1 MDDNEKY
8 NIKVVERCFKILDL
22 ACRKHIPISIQDV
35 CDELDVN
42 SNMAFRLLT
51 SIQRAGYLD
60 KNPVTGLF
68 SLSLKC
74 LGLSRTALQS
84 MEIRKLTM
92 PYLELLWTN
101 FQKANVNMGVRN
113 GPEILIIDRID
124 GQSLPRTYFTPGR
137 VIPFHCTGLG
147 KVLCSQMSESEVD
160 EMIEAG
166 GGLKAFT
173 PETITEKKALMKELE
188 SVRIEGV
195 GRDRNEYISGDNCSA
210 VPIMNGDGKIV
221 AAISVSAL
229 EPNMSKDEIEGAIPK
244 LKEMA
249 NRISSMLG
257 YYAV

>member
-1 MDDNEKY
+1 MTDNEKY

-22 ACRKHIPISIQDV
+22 ACKQQSPISIQDV

-42 SNMAFRLLT
+42 SNMAFRLLS
-51 SIQRAGYLD
+51 SIQNAGYFE
-60 KNPVTGLF
+60 KNSKTGLF

-84 MEIRKLTM
+84 LEIRKFTM
-92 PYLELLWTN
+92 PYLELLWAN
-101 FQKANVNMGVRN
+101 FQKANVNMGMRN
-113 GPEILIIDRID
+113 GTEILIIDRID

-137 VIPFHCTGLG
+137 VIPFYCTGLG
-147 KVLCSQMSESEVD
+147 KVLCSQMSEAEID
-160 EMIEAG
+160 EMISGA

-173 PETITEKKALMKELE
+173 PKTIVDKSELMKELDK
-188 SVRIEGV
+188 VRQEGV

-210 VPIMNGDGKIV
+210 VPIMNREGKIV
-221 AAISVSAL
+221 AAISASAL
-229 EPNMSKDEIEGAIPK
+229 EPNMTEEEIEGTIPK

>member
-1 MDDNEKY
+1 MSESEKY
-8 NIKVVERCFKILDL
+8 NIKVVERCFRIMDL
-22 ACRKHIPISIQDV
+22 ACRHNGPISIQDV

-42 SNMAFRLLT
+42 SNMAFRLLS
-51 SIQRAGYLD
+51 SIQGAGYLD
-60 KNPVTGLF
+60 KNPQTGLF

-74 LGLSRTALQS
+74 LNLSRVALQS
-84 MEIRKLTM
+84 LEIRKLTM

-101 FQKANVNMGVRN
+101 FQKANINMGVRN
-113 GPEILIIDRID
+113 GYDILIIDRID

-137 VIPFHCTGLG
+137 IIPFHCTGLG
-147 KVLCSQMSESEVD
+147 KVLCSQMGEQEID
-160 EMIEAG
+160 RMIEAS

-173 PETITEKKALMKELE
+173 PDTITDRDSLVKELDK
-188 SVRIEGV
+188 VRREGV

-210 VPIMNGDGKIV
+210 VPIMNGKGEIV
-221 AAISVSAL
+221 AAISASAL
-229 EPNMSKDEIEGAIPK
+229 EPNMSVEEIEGTIPK

>member
-1 MDDNEKY
+1 MDFLGGAAGQELTEGDGTDAVTDVHHQAH
-8 NIKVVERCFKILDL
+8 VVLHQENGAVVGVPHPAD
-22 ACRKHIPISIQDV
+22 
-35 CDELDVN
+35 
-42 SNMAFRLLT
+42 
-51 SIQRAGYLD
+51 
-60 KNPVTGLF
+60 
-68 SLSLKC
+68 
-74 LGLSRTALQS
+74 GLS
-84 MEIRKLTM
+84 
-92 PYLELLWTN
+92 EL
-101 FQKANVNMGVRN
+101 G
-113 GPEILIIDRID
+113 
-124 GQSLPRTYFTPGR
+124 
-137 VIPFHCTGLG
+137 GLG
-147 KVLCSQMSESEVD
+147 VV
-160 EMIEAG
+160 EAG

-188 SVRIEGV
+188 SVRLEGV

>member
-1 MDDNEKY
+1 MSENEKY

-22 ACRKHIPISIQDV
+22 ACKRQSPISIQDV

-42 SNMAFRLLT
+42 SNMAFRLLS
-51 SIQRAGYLD
+51 SIQKAGYLD
-60 KNPVTGLF
+60 KNPKTGLF

-74 LGLSRTALQS
+74 LGLSRTSLQS

-92 PYLELLWTN
+92 PYLELLWAN
-101 FQKANVNMGVRN
+101 YQKANVNMGVRN
-113 GPEILIIDRID
+113 GTEILIIDRID

-147 KVLCSQMSESEVD
+147 KVLCSQMSEAEVD
-160 EMIEAG
+160 QMIEAA

-173 PETITEKKALMKELE
+173 PKTIIDKKELMAE
-188 SVRIEGV
+188 LARVREEGV

-210 VPIMNGDGKIV
+210 VPIMNGDGNIV
-221 AAISVSAL
+221 AAISASAL
-229 EPNMSKDEIEGAIPK
+229 EPNMSVEEIEGTIPK